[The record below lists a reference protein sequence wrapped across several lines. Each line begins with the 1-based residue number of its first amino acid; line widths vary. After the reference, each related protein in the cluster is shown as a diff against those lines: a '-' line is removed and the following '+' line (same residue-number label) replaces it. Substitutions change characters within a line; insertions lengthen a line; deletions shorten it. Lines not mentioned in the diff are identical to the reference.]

1 MQKRDVYCPFCRAAN
16 PHSAYVCIRCFKVIN
31 ENYKP
36 SFWKMQISS
45 FSGTIIIFATAFTAI
60 VFFLS
65 QWLDSV
71 EGEIDVKV
79 RTNEYNVS
87 VAAEKTKKDFN
98 VDITTGPPS
107 ATK

>member
-1 MQKRDVYCPFCRAAN
+1 MKKKDIYCPFCHASN
-16 PHSAYVCIRCFKVIN
+16 PPTAYVCIKCFKVIG
-31 ENYKP
+31 EYFKP
-36 SFWKMQISS
+36 PFWKMQISS
-45 FSGTIIIFATAFTAI
+45 FGGTLVIIAVAFTAI

-87 VAAEKTKKDFN
+87 VAAEKNEERF
-98 VDITTGPPS
+98 
-107 ATK
+107 